1 MEYVIESSNMTKSYG
16 NTVVVDRV
24 NIHVRKGE
32 IYGLL
37 GRNGAGKTTIMK
49 MIVGLTDMDSGSI
62 SVFGKQ
68 MKGNEKEL
76 LSRIGALIETPG
88 FYPNLTAYEN
98 LNNLARLRGVVK
110 KNAVG
115 DSLEV
120 VGLPRNDKKIYS
132 EFSIGMK
139 QRLGIAASLMH
150 SPELLI
156 LDEPINGLDPIGISE
171 MRRFLKELSE
181 VSGKTIVLSSHI
193 LSEIELLADTVGI
206 IHEGKLLE
214 ESSLTELQ
222 RKNEK
227 YLLIKAT
234 PVEKVAHIL
243 DEKYPDV
250 YYQIPCD
257 NEVRIYNMDLDMAH
271 INRVLLEQGINVF
284 AFSQCNDSLE
294 DYFKKIT
301 GGGAIG

>member
-98 LNNLARLRGVVK
+98 LN
-110 KNAVG
+110 
-115 DSLEV
+115 
-120 VGLPRNDKKIYS
+120 I
-132 EFSIGMK
+132 
-139 QRLGIAASLMH
+139 
-150 SPELLI
+150 
-156 LDEPINGLDPIGISE
+156 
-171 MRRFLKELSE
+171 
-181 VSGKTIVLSSHI
+181 
-193 LSEIELLADTVGI
+193 
-206 IHEGKLLE
+206 
-214 ESSLTELQ
+214 
-222 RKNEK
+222 
-227 YLLIKAT
+227 
-234 PVEKVAHIL
+234 
-243 DEKYPDV
+243 
-250 YYQIPCD
+250 
-257 NEVRIYNMDLDMAH
+257 
-271 INRVLLEQGINVF
+271 
-284 AFSQCNDSLE
+284 
-294 DYFKKIT
+294 
-301 GGGAIG
+301 